1 MPPPQPNSS
10 DMEKLMQ
17 MVSGLCSKVDSMDK
31 RITSCESGEP
41 PKMPHSTSYAAA
53 ATAAK
58 SIPPPINKKPPAHI
72 QMPKTK
78 GKTPGKAMF
87 SFAQGQEEPF
97 PGVNFFGVKV
107 VSYHSLL
114 CDVKGVDV
122 SEPGF

>member
-1 MPPPQPNSS
+1 MPQ
-10 DMEKLMQ
+10 
-17 MVSGLCSKVDSMDK
+17 
-31 RITSCESGEP
+31 
-41 PKMPHSTSYAAA
+41 STSYAAA

-58 SIPPPINKKPPAHI
+58 SIPPPINKKPLAHI

-97 PGVNFFGVKV
+97 PGVNFFGVKF